1 MHNTLLS
8 SLDAGA
14 KAINVTVKQGG
25 LKVLQIQ
32 DDGKGIDVSVVHVV
46 KPELTMKSTDM
57 SEVRWAILESSVN
70 ASPRPSS
77 ENSKT

>member
-1 MHNTLLS
+1 MS

-46 KPELTMKSTDM
+46 KPELTVLTC
-57 SEVRWAILESSVN
+57 
-70 ASPRPSS
+70 PRSGGRS
-77 ENSKT
+77 WNRL